1 MTTRMKVVDDRTG
14 HEIPPG
20 ARYYHVQVG
29 GAARED
35 GTVLYRDVRTPTGVV
50 DAVRS
55 ALAGAQVIR
64 ERHPAGHYF
73 PPLTIEIRE
82 RTV

>member
-1 MTTRMKVVDDRTG
+1 MTTRMKVVDDHTG
-14 HEIPPG
+14 REIPPG
-20 ARYYHVQVG
+20 TRYYNLVIG

-35 GTVLYRDVRTPTGVV
+35 GTRLYRDVRTPTAVV
-50 DAVRS
+50 DQVRS

-64 ERHPAGHYF
+64 ERHPDKYF
-73 PPLTIEIRE
+73 PALTVEIHE

>member
-1 MTTRMKVVDDRTG
+1 MKVVDDRTG

-20 ARYYHVQVG
+20 TRYFHVQVG

-35 GTVLYRDVRTPTGVV
+35 GSRIYRDVRTPTGVV
-50 DAVRS
+50 DQVRS
-55 ALAGAQVIR
+55 ALAGAQVMQ
-64 ERHPAGHYF
+64 EKFPGKYF
-73 PPLTIEIRE
+73 PPLTIEIHE